1 MARRGDYDWTEQADS
16 ILRKSWADGDHITVI
31 GDKLGTSKGSVI
43 GRVGRLGLERRDD
56 PTKVRA
62 SVATT
67 KKSSRPIRTPPK
79 NTLQPLASMLATPI
93 PPPSEQTAP
102 APGKRE
108 ANPAPREAPPEPMAV
123 KAPRPVVVPQSPE
136 LKCECMWPLND
147 RRPWEFCNQ
156 PCARLYC
163 DKHTAKAKGQG
174 YLAEPKVPGNAAAPR
189 WPFNG

>member
-1 MARRGDYDWTEQADS
+1 MARRGDFDWTEQADS
-16 ILRKSWADGDHITVI
+16 ILRKGWADGDLITVI

-56 PTKVRA
+56 PTRVRA

-79 NTLQPLASMLATPI
+79 NTLQPLASALAAAVTDAPVPAASEPAIPHPKPATVKVVAEPKPAKQTPAA
-93 PPPSEQTAP
+93 AP
-102 APGKRE
+102 VS
-108 ANPAPREAPPEPMAV
+108 PALSR
-123 KAPRPVVVPQSPE
+123 Q
-136 LKCECMWPLND
+136 CQWPLTNG
-147 RRPWEFCNQ
+147 RPWKFCDE

-163 DKHTAKAKGQG
+163 DKHTAKAKGHG
-174 YLAEPKVPGNAAAPR
+174 YVPEPKVPGNAAAPR